1 MQLLSI
7 IQDIR
12 QDHPTIGLRDLY
24 YMINPKCFGRD
35 KFESFCKYNNLGS
48 KKHKNYTRTTDSRG
62 LIRYENHIK
71 DLELEHIDQ
80 VWVSDISYFY
90 LNGKFYYLCF
100 ILDAYS
106 RRIIGYCVSNRLLT
120 EKTTLPAIRM
130 ALRTR
135 KRKKLKGQFGLI
147 FHSDG
152 GGQYHDHEFI
162 KLTREY
168 GMINSMC
175 EFAWEN
181 GKAERI
187 NGVIKNNYL
196 KHRSIKNFEDL
207 CKEVDRA
214 VSLYNNEK
222 PHIKLNRKTPIAY
235 ENELLSLKKQT
246 KLKMIESLD
255 AKRSILGASSPLKS
269 KQTKLKNQ
277 DVMSASIIEIS

>member
-7 IQDIR
+7 IQEIR
-12 QDHPTIGLRDLY
+12 NDHPTMGLRDIY
-24 YMINPKCFGRD
+24 HKIKPACIGRD
-35 KFESFCKYNNLGS
+35 KFEAFCKEENLGS
-48 KKHKNYTRTTDSRG
+48 KRKKNYIRTTDSRG
-62 LIRYENHIK
+62 FIRYENHIK
-71 DLELEHIDQ
+71 DLELDHIDQ
-80 VWVSDISYFY
+80 VWVSDISYY
-90 LNGKFYYLCF
+90 SLNGKFYYLCF

-106 RRIIGYCVSNRLLT
+106 RRIIGYCVSKRLLT
-120 EKTTLPAIRM
+120 EKTTLPAIKM
-130 ALRTR
+130 AIKTR

-152 GGQYHDHEFI
+152 GGQYHDHDFV

-175 EFAWEN
+175 EYAWEN

-196 KHRSIKNFEDL
+196 KHRKMVNWEQL

-222 PHIKLNRKTPIAY
+222 PHIGLNRKSPVEF
-235 ENELLSLKKQT
+235 ENELLYL
-246 KLKMIESLD
+246 M
-255 AKRSILGASSPLKS
+255 S
-269 KQTKLKNQ
+269 KQ
-277 DVMSASIIEIS
+277 S